1 MGKALN
7 NVRILDL
14 THFYNGPYATL
25 VLAFLGAEVIKVEP
39 PPRGETARAIYKIPG
54 STESFPFVML
64 NSNKKGITLN
74 LKAPRGQELFKELV
88 KQSDVVAENFAV
100 GVMERLGLGYES
112 LKQLTPRLIYAT
124 GTGYGLTGPYSSY
137 PAFDPMI
144 QAMAGVMSTTGF
156 PDGPPLKAGP
166 AVADILGGIHL
177 AAGILA
183 ALYQRERTGEGTL
196 VEISIHD
203 TAIPPLT
210 THLASY
216 LAQGG
221 TPMRSG
227 NTAPGKALAPY
238 NCYAARDGYVL
249 VLAADNK
256 KWRAV
261 CKIIGREDLATDPLF
276 ATSAARAKRA
286 DEVDAILGEWIGRQA
301 KQEVME
307 RFAAADIP
315 CGIVKE
321 VPEILT
327 DSHLRA
333 RGTLQDVKHPTA
345 GEVTVLTSP
354 LRLAG
359 QNPSVDSPSPTLG
372 QHNEQ
377 VYRELLGLSAA
388 ELADLKE
395 QGVI

>member
-1 MGKALN
+1 MAKALD
-7 NVRILDL
+7 NVRVLDL
-14 THFYNGPYATL
+14 THIYNGPYATL

-39 PPRGETARAIYKIPG
+39 PHRGENARTIYKVPG
-54 STESFPFVML
+54 SEESFPFVML

-88 KQSDVVAENFAV
+88 KRSDVVAENFAV
-100 GVMERLGLGYES
+100 GVMDRLGLGYES
-112 LKQLTPRLIYAT
+112 LKQLNPRLIYAT

-137 PAFDPMI
+137 PAFDPVI

-166 AVADILGGIHL
+166 AVMDIMGGIHL

-183 ALYQRERTGEGTL
+183 ALYQRNRTAEGTL
-196 VEISIHD
+196 VEVSIHD

-210 THLASY
+210 THIAGY
-216 LAQGG
+216 LARGG
-221 TPMRSG
+221 MLARSG

-238 NCYAARDGYVL
+238 NCYAAKDGYVL
-249 VLAADNK
+249 LLAADDK

-261 CKIIGREDLATDPLF
+261 CQIIGREDLATDPLF
-276 ATSAARAKRA
+276 ATNAARAKRA
-286 DEVDAILGEWIGRQA
+286 DEVDAVLGEWIRGRT

-307 RFAAADIP
+307 QFAAADIP

-327 DSHLRA
+327 DPHLRV
-333 RGTLQDVKHPTA
+333 RGMLQDVEHPTA
-345 GEVTVLTSP
+345 GQVTVLASP
-354 LRLAG
+354 LRLSG
-359 QNPSVDSPSPTLG
+359 QNPTVDFPSPTLG
-372 QHNEQ
+372 QHNEE
-377 VYRELLGLSAA
+377 VYGELLGLSTA
-388 ELADLKE
+388 ELAGLKE